1 MRASAGGE
9 PAFLQVAFGDER
21 LLAAGELVE
30 VRFHAGEEGGYF
42 GGEGGEEGGLGGEE
56 GG

>member
-9 PAFLQVAFGDER
+9 PAFLQVAFGDEC

-30 VRFHAGEEGGYF
+30 VRFYAGEEGGYF
-42 GGEGGEEGGLGGEE
+42 GGEGGEEGGLGGVE

>member
-21 LLAAGELVE
+21 LFAAGELVE
-30 VRFHAGEEGGYF
+30 VRFYAGEEGGYF
-42 GGEGGEEGGLGGEE
+42 GGEGGEEGGLGGVE